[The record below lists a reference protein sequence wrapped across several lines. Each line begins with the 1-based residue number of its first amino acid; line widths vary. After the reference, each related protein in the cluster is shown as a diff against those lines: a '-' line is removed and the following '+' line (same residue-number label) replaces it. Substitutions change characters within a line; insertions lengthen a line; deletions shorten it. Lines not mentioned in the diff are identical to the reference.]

1 MPMRMIRRVVG
12 SIAVALL
19 AGTTGTLAQ
28 DSEHEGPPV
37 LEVTAR
43 DYEFQTTTTEIP
55 AGWTTVALENRGG
68 ETHML
73 SFARLPDEGS
83 YRRLMHFRGVL
94 DTLQARLEEGAID
107 SATFVEAAR
116 SEVPPW
122 YSDIENGSGP
132 GLVTPGRTART
143 TVRLEPGT
151 YVMGCFLPDS
161 AGTLHYARGMRSKM
175 TVTEAS
181 SGASPPE
188 ADVELTLAGYEM
200 SMDGRMSVGEQTVA
214 VHFGEREKAG
224 EAPYQDIRLAR
235 LEEGV
240 EVSDLVQW
248 DDTPPAPAELL
259 GGAHPLPAG
268 ETAYFTVN
276 LEPGRYA
283 WFSYSSDEKGMTETF
298 SVP

>member
-1 MPMRMIRRVVG
+1 MIRRVLGTV
-12 SIAVALL
+12 ALALL
-19 AGTTGTLAQ
+19 AGATGTPAQ
-28 DSEHEGPPV
+28 DGAREGPPV
-37 LEVTAR
+37 LEVTALE
-43 DYEFQTTTTEIP
+43 YEFRTTTTEIP
-55 AGWTTVALENRGG
+55 AGWTTVELENRGE

-73 SFARLPDEGS
+73 EFLRLPDEATYS
-83 YRRLMHFRGVL
+83 RLRRFLGVL

-107 SATFVEAAR
+107 SARYRTAVKSEAPSWASDPEAR
-116 SEVPPW
+116 
-122 YSDIENGSGP
+122 SGP

-151 YVMGCFLPDS
+151 YVMACFLVDS
-161 AGTLHYARGMRSKM
+161 AGELHYMRGMRSKM

-188 ADVELTLAGYEM
+188 ADVALTLADYEM
-200 SMDGRMSVGEQTVA
+200 SVDGRMTTGEQTVA
-214 VHFGEREKAG
+214 VHFGEREKPQ

-240 EVSDLVQW
+240 SVKELVQW
-248 DDTPPAPAELL
+248 DGSPPAPAELL

-268 ETAYFTVN
+268 STAYFTVN

-283 WFSYSSDEKGMTETF
+283 WYSHSSDEKGMTKTF